1 VPVSTLGDDYYRF
14 DEAARTLTGDTT
26 GTVYAAGQ
34 TMQLRLAEA
43 SPISGALR
51 FELPDGG
58 SNGGATQRKLHRPV
72 MGKRGRPGN
81 IRHQGRR
88 R

>member
-1 VPVSTLGDDYYRF
+1 MPVSTLGDDFYRF
-14 DEAARTLTGDTT
+14 DEAARTLTGEHS
-26 GTVYAAGQ
+26 GTRYAAGQ
-34 TMQLRLAEA
+34 VIELRLAEA

-51 FELPDGG
+51 FELPDVPSRSGG
-58 SNGGATQRKLHRPV
+58 PRGRP
-72 MGKRGRPGN
+72 MQGRRGRPGN